1 MLSLPKILGKVDKI
15 YNFLTEKWL
24 IADESFARLLA
35 TVLPAIKAGNTNDVE
50 KRLTNEI
57 TAYATT
63 PYLAD
68 RWELDDGSLPANSV
82 AVINLEGPLYSWE
95 TFRLERLLIQALNN
109 DKIAGVVLWINGPGG
124 MALHVDIA
132 AALIEKA
139 EKPIAAYIAGTMSSA
154 HFWIGT
160 AAARTFIASP
170 LCTVGSVGTM
180 GTYMNFK
187 EFYKLNG
194 IDYRDIYPD
203 SSDLKNRWFRDIA
216 EKNDETRVKKELEDL
231 HSHFAKDVA
240 KYLGIEYNPE
250 EPVFRGEIFNGDEAV
265 NAGYVDQFGSFQD
278 AVTWVLAQATIRETS
293 LIVP

>member
-1 MLSLPKILGKVDKI
+1 MPKILGKVDKI

-24 IADESFARLLA
+24 IADEGRTRLLA
-35 TVLPAIKAGNTNDVE
+35 TILPAIKAGNIAEVE
-50 KRLTNEI
+50 KRLSNE
-57 TAYATT
+57 TKAYATT

-95 TFRLERLLIQALNN
+95 TFRLEKLLIQALNN

-139 EKPIAAYIAGTMSSA
+139 EKPIATYIAGTMASA

-170 LCTVGSVGTM
+170 LCSVGSVGTM
-180 GTYMNFK
+180 GTYINFQK
-187 EFYKLNG
+187 FYEMNG

-203 SSDLKNRWFRDIA
+203 SSDLKNKWFRDLA
-216 EKNDETRVKKELEDL
+216 EKNDDTRIKKGLEDL
-231 HSHFAKDVA
+231 HRLFAADVA
-240 KYLGIEYNPE
+240 RYLGIEYDPE
-250 EPVFRGEIFNGDEAV
+250 APIFRGETFNGTEAV
-265 NAGYVDQFGSFQD
+265 EAGYVDQFGTFQD
-278 AVTWVLAQATIRETS
+278 AVTWVLAQATIKES
-293 LIVP
+293 NLIVP